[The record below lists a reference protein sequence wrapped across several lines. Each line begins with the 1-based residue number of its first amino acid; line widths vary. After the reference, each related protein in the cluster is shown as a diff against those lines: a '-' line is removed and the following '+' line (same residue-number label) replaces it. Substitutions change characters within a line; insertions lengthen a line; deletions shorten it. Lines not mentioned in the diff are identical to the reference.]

1 MAESAQGG
9 SSGYETRQLAP
20 SNTFFQPAPVTPVQ
34 SNLSAGSAGAQV
46 VGGQS
51 TAGVTRPQL
60 PSAQGWG
67 SIGDVVEKIMAPKTK
82 AAQQQKFWQGVVAAR
97 GGQAINEIVKEQ
109 SPLASIFGPSSYVQ
123 GAQFYTSQD
132 KLANYN
138 EYMLRNADELA
149 NVPPDQLGDRLN
161 RDMQE
166 FQTGDPGTDALIQN
180 SWIEQ
185 TGPALNVIMKTRFA
199 QQQQMAKNA
208 FMQNAA
214 SNAGILQTLAEKR
227 KAGTA
232 TSDDYLTQMQITAQ
246 AHTIPAGMT
255 AETYR
260 AFLPQ
265 VAKEYADKGNFHA
278 TTMLKQSGAL
288 AHMNVADRTKLDEY
302 IDRKEKDAAS
312 KYRYGNAVG
321 LAKLV
326 GGLRAGAVTAS
337 EYNDQIKAM
346 DKDFRETTGAIDT
359 PLIPWAEQES
369 SMVTGVTNWYEG
381 QAKLAAHNRTLADKA
396 ATEQEKAAALA
407 RSAQQVSTLIA
418 SGSAGEAASLYGIP
432 AQEVDASFVQAASTM
447 APEQVDQLL
456 TSNWAGTK
464 YVNGIIKN
472 RLAQGL
478 RATVSADY
486 SPAVDKAHQDWKR
499 LVSAPDGA
507 ATAGAYYDTEDRIRM
522 ERYDGLLN
530 LGQPPAVA
538 FRVAFQD
545 PLTQAVDQTKKFGDD
560 KEIRG
565 VIKDRFTTWYGQTAD
580 MRTELDEFSLNLVG
594 GLVKNNIQLAL
605 ANTGLSVQ
613 QATRAEVNNLLANGL
628 ENFGGMAWTKR
639 ANQQPLASYITSGK
653 HAAGNYNAVPPGTLD
668 KLFGS
673 YVKEGMK
680 SAGNKDVEAYQVVR
694 MADAQGKAYFH
705 VIGHNKDGTLA
716 KPYSFNSEDLS
727 KAYEKRLF
735 EQVKE
740 SKPTVPDTSRNAGR
754 PFGISQQYFP
764 PAEYQYLGSKPK

>member
-9 SSGYETRQLAP
+9 SSGYETRQLAQT
-20 SNTFFQPAPVTPVQ
+20 NTFFKPAQSTPVQ
-34 SNLSAGSAGAQV
+34 SNLSAGSAGARV

-51 TAGVTRPQL
+51 TAGVSRPQL
-60 PSAQGWG
+60 AAAQGWG
-67 SIGDVVEKIMAPKTK
+67 SVGDVIEKIMAPKTK
-82 AAQQQKFWQGVVAAR
+82 AAQAQKFWQGVVAAR
-97 GGQAINEIVKEQ
+97 GGQAINEIVKEE

-166 FQTGDPGTDALIQN
+166 FQTGDAGTDALIQQ

-208 FMQNAA
+208 YVQNAG
-214 SNAGILQTLAEKR
+214 SNAAILQTLAEKR

-255 AETYR
+255 VETYR

-288 AHMNVADRTKLDEY
+288 AHMNLSERTKLDEY

-326 GGLRAGAVTAS
+326 GGLRSGAVTAA

-346 DKDFRETTGAIDT
+346 DKDFRETTGAVET
-359 PLIPWAEQES
+359 PLIPWSEQES
-369 SMVTGVTNWYEG
+369 NMVTGVTNWYEG
-381 QAKLAAHNRTLADKA
+381 QAKLAAHNRTLSDKA

-418 SGSAGEAASLYGIP
+418 SGSAGEASSLYGIP
-432 AQEVDASFVQAASTM
+432 AQEVDASFVSATQTM
-447 APEQVDQLL
+447 PPEQVDQLL

-472 RLAQGL
+472 RLSQGL
-478 RATVSADY
+478 RATVSGDY

-499 LVSAPDGA
+499 LVSSPDGA
-507 ATAGAYYDTEDRIRM
+507 ATAGAYYDSDDRIRM

-538 FRVAFQD
+538 FRLAFQD
-545 PLTQAVDQTKKFGDD
+545 PLTQPVDSTKRFGDD
-560 KEIRG
+560 KEIRS

-580 MRTELDEFSLNLVG
+580 MRTELDDFSQQLVSN
-594 GLVKNNIQLAL
+594 LVKNNIQTAL

-628 ENFGGMAWTKR
+628 ENFGGMAWMKR
-639 ANQQPLASYITSGK
+639 PNQQPLASYITSGK
-653 HAAGNYNAVPPGTLD
+653 HAAGNYSAVPPGTLD
-668 KLFGS
+668 KLFGE
-673 YVKEGMK
+673 YVKTGMK
-680 SAGNKDVEAYQVVR
+680 DVGNKDVESYQVVR
-694 MADAQGKAYFH
+694 MPDAQGKAHFA
-705 VIGHNKDGTLA
+705 VIGYNKDGTGS
-716 KPYSFNSEDLS
+716 KPFAFSSDDLS
-727 KAYEKRLF
+727 KAYENRLKS
-735 EQVKE
+735 QVKL
-740 SKPTVPDTSRNAGR
+740 STPTVPDTKTNKGR
-754 PFGISQQYFP
+754 PLGIPNSYFP
-764 PAEYQYLGSKPK
+764 PAEYQYLGTK